1 MLSVTVSNLH
11 IIITMSIPTNV
22 IDTIKSK
29 ADIVEVIGEYVTLKK
44 EGQNYK
50 GLCPFHCDNTPSLS
64 VSPEKRR
71 YKCFACNASGDVVEF
86 IQNHLGLSF
95 PEAIETLAKKYG
107 IEITADSL
115 SSEDLELQKKRES
128 MYIVNDY
135 AQQYFSDNL
144 LNGSDESNQA
154 LTYASGRWPLD
165 FIKSFGIGYAT
176 NDWHNFYDYAK
187 GKGLSEDVL
196 LEVGL
201 ITKHPTKGNL
211 YDTYRGR
218 VMIPIRNKQKRIIG
232 FTARLVPEINGTASN
247 QPKYINSPAS
257 LVFEKGSTLF
267 GIDMAMREAAKA
279 NEINL
284 VEGAPDVMRLQI
296 VGVANTVAPLGSS
309 WSDKQLEVVKHFT
322 TNINIIPDSDEV
334 KNGNAFGAGF
344 QSAIRTGKMAIALGF
359 NVTIQEI
366 PSTKGKND
374 PDSFISSKEVLDSL
388 QKTDFVLWYAEKLFA
403 AANGNVV
410 KRTKAIHDIID
421 VVKSA
426 KDKILAETYVES
438 LSEIYGHHE
447 MWQSELLGKCPQ
459 VLVPSEKMSQE
470 EYAGLFKGSEI
481 KVGNKCYY
489 GYSKEGE
496 KEISNFI
503 MIPLYLIRDGASA
516 SRVFILRNVMGFEV
530 RIEFSIEEMTVLQ
543 KFRNRIER
551 EVNFMWYGTS
561 AKFNKLRGILYNS
574 MEVITK
580 ISTLGWQKTGFFAF
594 GNGIVFNGEW
604 HPVNEEGIVRL
615 GNPLGSF
622 YLPAFSKM
630 NEDNS
635 EKFLFE
641 QKFIHLPESKVR
653 FFQFATQMRL
663 VYGDNAIIGI
673 CFIVV
678 CLFRDIIIRHRREFP
693 TLFLFG
699 PKGTGKTAFGELLQS
714 VFVHNGDHPNLRTST
729 MPSLATVLSQA
740 EDAIMHLDE
749 YKNDID
755 VEKIELLKGL
765 WDCQGRSKLDVETRK
780 REQSKVLS
788 GVIVSGQEK
797 PTVDIALYSRQC
809 VLPFHKDTH
818 TAEEKENFRVLK
830 DWEYEGTSYVVLEL
844 LKLRTWFEQS
854 YKDCY
859 EQAVK
864 NICTSLTFSIDERI
878 LHNWSVVLASY
889 MAVQHHIQFPF
900 TYEEV
905 FKTVLNGVEYQN
917 EECLHSNELSIF
929 WKTIDYLKHDNQIYG
944 LCDYRIHEYTNLK
957 VDIKMDGRRQTVT
970 REYGNAKKIL
980 MIPTNSRM
988 FALYALHLQKTRE
1001 KVIPENTLKYYLE
1014 NSPEYIGKVNS
1025 VRFASVENVKDWPRQ
1040 FESKCYQCQPRLS
1053 EKPVQAFCLDFDA
1066 VEAAYGISLYSDYM
1080 AFDLI
1085 HNS

>member
-1 MLSVTVSNLH
+1 MRIASN
-11 IIITMSIPTNV
+11 I
-22 IDTIKSK
+22 IDTIKAK
-29 ADIVEVIGEYVTLKK
+29 ADIVEVIGEYVHLTKK
-44 EGQNYK
+44 GQNYI
-50 GLCPFHCDNTPSLS
+50 GLCPFHNDSTPSLT
-64 VSPEKRR
+64 VSSAKGI
-71 YKCFACNASGDVVEF
+71 YKCFACDASGDVIKFLQEHLKISFVEAVK
-86 IQNHLGLSF
+86 I
-95 PEAIETLAKKYG
+95 LANKYG
-107 IEITADSL
+107 IEIPENSCSMAD
-115 SSEDLELQKKRES
+115 DADQRKRES
-128 MYIVNDY
+128 MLIINDY
-135 AQQYFSDNL
+135 ASKFFAETLFKDTE
-144 LNGSDESNQA
+144 ESRKA
-154 LTYASGRWPLD
+154 LDYAASRWQ
-165 FIKSFGIGYAT
+165 IEYIRSFGIGYASNSWDT
-176 NDWHNFYDYAK
+176 FSLWAKAK
-187 GKGLSEDVL
+187 GLDKDLL
-196 LEVGL
+196 LELGL
-201 ITKHPTKGNL
+201 VKKKSMSDDV
-211 YDTYRGR
+211 YDTFRGHI
-218 VMIPIRNKQKRIIG
+218 MIPIRDKQHRIVA
-232 FTARLVPEINGTASN
+232 FTARILPDILAQDPNA
-247 QPKYINSPAS
+247 PKYINSSTS
-257 LVFEKGSTLF
+257 LIYDKGNSLF
-267 GIDMAMREAAKA
+267 GIDVAWNAASKA
-279 NEINL
+279 GVMNL
-284 VEGAPDVMRLQI
+284 IEGAPDVMRLQVI
-296 VGVANTVAPLGSS
+296 GASNTVAPLGSS
-309 WSDKQLEVVKHFT
+309 WTE
-322 TNINIIPDSDEV
+322 
-334 KNGNAFGAGF
+334 
-344 QSAIRTGKMAIALGF
+344 
-359 NVTIQEI
+359 TIQEI
-366 PSTKGKND
+366 PVSDWKND
-374 PDSFISSKEVLDSL
+374 PDSYLVSKDKLDEL
-388 QKTDFVLWYAEKLFA
+388 AIHDFVMWYASKVINPKGENIQQLA
-403 AANGNVV
+403 
-410 KRTKAIHDIID
+410 KAIHE
-421 VVKSA
+421 VVELVKA
-426 KDKILAETYVES
+426 IPDKVLQES
-438 LSEIYGHHE
+438 YTDKLIRVYGHE
-447 MWQSELLGKCPQ
+447 DMWKREIMGIQSMPAP
-459 VLVPSEKMSQE
+459 VVSSAISDE
-470 EYAGLFKGSEI
+470 EYAALFKGTEI
-481 KVGNKCYY
+481 KVGNNCYY
-489 GYSKEGE
+489 GYTKEGE

-561 AKFNKLRGILYNS
+561 AKFNKLRGILYSS

-580 ISTLGWQKTGFFAF
+580 ISTLGWQKIGFFAF
-594 GNGIVFNGEW
+594 GNGIILNGEW

-615 GNPLGSF
+615 GSPLGSF

-630 NEDNS
+630 NEENS

-714 VFVHNGDHPNLRTST
+714 VFVYNGDHPNLRTST

-765 WDCQGRSKLDVETRK
+765 WDCQGRSKLDIETRK

-818 TAEEKENFRVLK
+818 TTEEKENFRVLK
-830 DWEYEGTSYVVLEL
+830 DWEYEGTSYIVLEL
-844 LKLRTWFEQS
+844 LQVRTQFEQF
-854 YKDCY
+854 YKDSY
-859 EQAVK
+859 EQTVK
-864 NICTSLTFSIDERI
+864 NICTSLTFCIDERI

-900 TYEEV
+900 TYDEV
-905 FKTVLNGVEYQN
+905 FKTVLNDVEYQN

-929 WKTIDYLKHDNQIYG
+929 WKTVDYLKHDNQIYS
-944 LCDYRIHEYTNLK
+944 LCDYRIHEYTSLK

-980 MIPTNSRM
+980 MIPTNSRL

-1040 FESKCYQCQPRLS
+1040 FEAKCFQCQPRLS
-1053 EKPVQAFCLDFDA
+1053 EKPVQAFCLDFEA

-1080 AFDLI
+1080 AFDLV

>member
-1 MLSVTVSNLH
+1 
-11 IIITMSIPTNV
+11 MSISSS
-22 IDTIKSK
+22 IIETIKAK
-29 ADIVEVIGEYVTLKK
+29 ADIVEVIGEYVPLTKR
-44 EGQNYK
+44 GTSYK
-50 GLCPFHCDNTPSLS
+50 GLCPFHSDNNPSLS
-64 VSPEKRR
+64 VKSSKGI
-71 YKCFACNASGDVVEF
+71 YKCFACDASGDVFTFLQE
-86 IQNHLGLSF
+86 HLKISF
-95 PEAIETLAKKYG
+95 MEAVKMLAKKYNV
-107 IEITADSL
+107 EIP
-115 SSEDLELQKKRES
+115 EDAYSPSDDAEHQKRES

-135 AQQYFSDNL
+135 AAKFFADNL
-144 LNGSDESNQA
+144 YAETEESQKA
-154 LTYASGRWPLD
+154 LDYATSRWPQD
-165 FIKSFGIGYAT
+165 FIRSFGIGYA
-176 NDWHNFYDYAK
+176 NNSWDCFSLWAK
-187 GKGLSEDVL
+187 KKGLNKEL
-196 LEVGL
+196 MLELGL
-201 ITKHPTKGNL
+201 IKKRKDGEGV
-211 YDTYRGR
+211 YDAFRGR
-218 VMIPIRNKQKRIIG
+218 IMIPIRDRRRHTIAFIARII
-232 FTARLVPEINGTASN
+232 PNIPNSDPN
-247 QPKYINSPAS
+247 SPKYINSPS
-257 LVFEKGSTLF
+257 SIIYDKGNSLF
-267 GIDMAMREAAKA
+267 GIDMALDTASKVGEM
-279 NEINL
+279 NL
-284 VEGAPDVMRLQI
+284 VEGAPDVMRLQAI
-296 VGVANTVAPLGSS
+296 GIANTVGPLSAS
-309 WSDKQLEVVKHFT
+309 MTESQLTIIKRI
-322 TNINIIPDSDEV
+322 TNKLNILPDSDV
-334 KNGNAFGAGF
+334 PKDGKMLGVGF
-344 QSAIRTGKMAIALGF
+344 VSAMRTGKLALSLGF
-359 NVTIQEI
+359 TVTIQEI
-366 PSTKGKND
+366 PSSDGKSD
-374 PDSFISSKEVLDSL
+374 PDSYITSKEKLDGL
-388 QKTDFVLWYAEKLFA
+388 PRQDFVLWYANKLMSA
-403 AANGNVV
+403 TSEDIPLKA
-410 KRTKAIHDIID
+410 KAIHEL
-421 VVKSA
+421 VELVKVIPDMVLQESYT
-426 KDKILAETYVES
+426 DKLINV
-438 LSEIYGHHE
+438 YGHKD
-447 MWQSELLGKCPQ
+447 MWKREIMGIQSIPAP
-459 VLVPSEKMSQE
+459 VTSSTISDE
-470 EYAGLFKGSEI
+470 EYAALFKGTEI
-481 KVGNKCYY
+481 KVGNNCYY

-516 SRVFILRNVMGFEV
+516 SRVFILRNIMGFEV

-561 AKFNKLRGILYNS
+561 AKFNKLRGILYNN

-580 ISTLGWQKTGFFAF
+580 ISTLGWQKIGFFAF
-594 GNGIVFNGEW
+594 GNGIILDGKW

-653 FFQFATQMRL
+653 FLQFATQMRL
-663 VYGDNAIIGI
+663 VYGDNAIIGT

-678 CLFRDIIIRHRREFP
+678 CLFRDIIISHRREFP

-714 VFVHNGDHPNLRTST
+714 VFVYNGDHPNLRTST

-765 WDCQGRSKLDVETRK
+765 WDCQGRSKLDIETRK

-818 TAEEKENFRVLK
+818 TVEEKENFRVLK

-844 LKLRTWFEQS
+844 LQVRAQFEQS
-854 YKDCY
+854 YKECY

-864 NICTSLTFSIDERI
+864 RICTSLTFCIDERI

-889 MAVQHHIQFPF
+889 MAIQHDIQFPF

-929 WKTIDYLKHDNQIYG
+929 WKTIDYLKQDNQIYG
-944 LCDYRIHEYTNLK
+944 LCDYRIHEYTSLK
-957 VDIKMDGRRQTVT
+957 VDIKMDGRRQTVN

-1025 VRFASVENVKDWPRQ
+1025 VRFASVDNVKDWPRQ
-1040 FESKCYQCQPRLS
+1040 FTAKCFQYQPRLS
-1053 EKPVQAFCLDFDA
+1053 EKPVQAFCLDFEA
-1066 VEAAYGISLYSDYM
+1066 VEAAYGVSLYSDYM

-1085 HNS
+1085 HNT